1 MSRVISWNRNWFV
14 CNYPRESSLSLL
26 FCIFAM
32 FPDIWVEHQSSTVKG
47 QMDMEVLSNRIYDN
61 MKAKQKCA
69 SFFWSSVYDKTY
81 FDFCFCFSTVCYIL
95 FLFVVVLKALRTL
108 FWQIKV
114 WPLMQQTVLVPLG
127 RGFSDSNPLTNQKAL
142 CYVCVISPWEWW
154 LKTPNSRMNEDHSP
168 HSSFGAMFNQNQ
180 TQSETKHP
188 SPVWH
193 HDARSV
199 PKKHSLFCYFWF
211 PKKGFTGRIVE
222 NESFQWFIILFLI
235 LMW

>member
-61 MKAKQKCA
+61 MKAKQKSA
-69 SFFWSSVYDKTY
+69 SFFWSNLYDKTY
-81 FDFCFCFSTVCYIL
+81 FDFCFCFSTICCIL
-95 FLFVVVLKALRTL
+95 LLFVVVLKALRTL

-127 RGFSDSNPLTNQKAL
+127 RSFSDSNPLTNQKAL
-142 CYVCVISPWEWW
+142 CYVCV
-154 LKTPNSRMNEDHSP
+154 
-168 HSSFGAMFNQNQ
+168 
-180 TQSETKHP
+180 
-188 SPVWH
+188 
-193 HDARSV
+193 
-199 PKKHSLFCYFWF
+199 WF
-211 PKKGFTGRIVE
+211 PHE
-222 NESFQWFIILFLI
+222 NDG
-235 LMW
+235 

>member
-1 MSRVISWNRNWFV
+1 
-14 CNYPRESSLSLL
+14 
-26 FCIFAM
+26 
-32 FPDIWVEHQSSTVKG
+32 
-47 QMDMEVLSNRIYDN
+47 
-61 MKAKQKCA
+61 
-69 SFFWSSVYDKTY
+69 
-81 FDFCFCFSTVCYIL
+81 
-95 FLFVVVLKALRTL
+95 
-108 FWQIKV
+108 
-114 WPLMQQTVLVPLG
+114 MQQTVLVPLG
-127 RGFSDSNPLTNQKAL
+127 RSFSDSNPLTNQKAL

-222 NESFQWFIILFLI
+222 NESFQWFLI
-235 LMW
+235 FFFNLNVTDCNYKESINDQLGDGLRGRTNALKMWDAELCLKRKEACKFGAKKNHSSVRNTLKVPHVVMKSSKNSG